1 VPAGLVAL
9 GFISM
14 SAALAAC
21 ASRTANAP
29 PAASPET
36 QPPPSQPLAR
46 GPVDPDSTNFPYPY
60 PVQFFELRSQAQTLR
75 MAYLD
80 VPPNGPHPAAPATV
94 PGVDHPAA
102 STPAPAPEAAPA
114 TGNGAPPSAAAGA
127 AAPQP
132 SAAAGA
138 AAPQP
143 TTASAST
150 TMSASA
156 AMPGAAQPAPTAA
169 PKVSSNATYDD
180 LDPAATV
187 AQGQPLPSAPI
198 TPPVTI
204 PSQTNRCVVLL
215 HGKNFTAAN
224 WAPTIEFLSKQGFRV
239 IAPDQIG
246 FGKSSKPSTYQ
257 YTFAQLANNTRALM
271 ESAGLTRCSIVG
283 HSMGGMLGI
292 RFALQY
298 PAATERLI
306 LVNPIGL
313 EDYSMSVPYRT
324 VDEWFA
330 DELKQ
335 TPDSIREYQRT
346 SYYAG
351 AWRPEYEQ
359 QIQQIAGFTLHPDYS
374 RVAWVNALT
383 YDMIFTQPVVHDL
396 PRLRVPTKLIIG
408 TRDRTALG
416 RKYALPQS
424 GAAMGNYAML
434 GKHARDSIPGSQLV
448 ELPGLGHVPQVEA
461 FDQYSDALLRFLR

>member
-1 VPAGLVAL
+1 VFANLAAL
-9 GFISM
+9 GLIGL
-14 SAALAAC
+14 SAALGAC
-21 ASRTANAP
+21 ASTVANTP

-46 GPVDPDSTNFPYPY
+46 GPVDPEAQNYPYPY
-60 PVQFFELRSQAQTLR
+60 PVQFYEVRSQAQTLK

-80 VPPNGPHPAAPATV
+80 VPANGRRAAPLTAVPGVQPAAPATPT
-94 PGVDHPAA
+94 PGA
-102 STPAPAPEAAPA
+102 APEGSPA
-114 TGNGAPPSAAAGA
+114 TGTAATPSA
-127 AAPQP
+127 P
-132 SAAAGA
+132 
-138 AAPQP
+138 APQP
-143 TTASAST
+143 TAADGSA

-156 AMPGAAQPAPTAA
+156 AKPGAAQPAQSKASA
-169 PKVSSNATYDD
+169 SAYSNFDD
-180 LDPAATV
+180 LDPPASKPEPQQPPAPAATV
-187 AQGQPLPSAPI
+187 
-198 TPPVTI
+198 PP
-204 PSQTNRCVVLL
+204 PQTNRCVVLL

-246 FGKSSKPSTYQ
+246 FGKSSKPGTYQ

-271 ESAGLTRCSIVG
+271 EAAGVNRCSIVG
-283 HSMGGMLGI
+283 HSMGGMLAV

-298 PAATERLI
+298 PASTERLI

-330 DELKQ
+330 DELKA

-351 AWRPEYEQ
+351 EWRPEYEQ
-359 QIQQIAGFTLHPDYS
+359 QIQQVAGFTLHPDYS

-383 YDMIFTQPVVHDL
+383 YDMIFTQPVVNDF

-424 GAAMGNYAML
+424 GAAMGNYAQL
-434 GKHARDSIPGSQLV
+434 GKHARDSIPGAQLV

-461 FDQYSDALLRFLR
+461 FDQFSDALLRFLR